1 VVVEVEVVE
10 LLELP
15 REMVFL
21 VDLVVEVEPL
31 FQLLDLLLGDLE
43 QVILVVPRAPIL
55 QRMDGEMMVVEEIT
69 SPMDRAAVAVAVL
82 VEMVV
87 TLFRLTLEALVVLD

>member
-1 VVVEVEVVE
+1 VVVEEVVVE

-21 VDLVVEVEPL
+21 VDLVVEVDPL

-43 QVILVVPRAPIL
+43 QVILVAPRTPIL
-55 QRMDGEMMVVEEIT
+55 QRMDGEMMVVQEIT
-69 SPMDRAAVAVAVL
+69 SPMDRAAAEVAVL

-87 TLFRLTLEALVVLD
+87 TGFRLALEALVVLD